1 LFDPPVSVK
10 SAALVVLLALAGCG
24 ATVSSPVTFDLS
36 VPAGRALSSAGRS
49 QLLIADPTALQ
60 ALSSDRIVV
69 TTGPTISYLGGA
81 QWSDQLPTLV
91 QARLI
96 TSFENSGRA
105 VARPGGGV
113 SADYTLNLNLR
124 RFEIASGEQPEAV
137 VEISAA
143 IVSLRDGRIA
153 AARVFT
159 NAVPVATVSARDGAP
174 ALDQAA
180 AAVFGDIVR
189 WVAGRV

>member
-1 LFDPPVSVK
+1 VSVK
-10 SAALVVLLALAGCG
+10 SAALVALLALAGCG
-24 ATVSSPVTFDLS
+24 STVSAPVTFDLT

-49 QLLIADPTALQ
+49 QILIADPTALQ

-91 QARLI
+91 QARLV

-105 VARPGGGV
+105 VARPGSGV
-113 SADYTLNLNLR
+113 SADYSLNLNLR
-124 RFEIASGEQPEAV
+124 RFEITSGEQPEAV

-143 IVSLRDGRIA
+143 IVSQRDGRIT

-159 NAVPVATVSARDGAP
+159 SAVPVATVSARDGAP

-180 AAVFGDIVR
+180 TTVFGEIVR
-189 WVAGRV
+189 WATGRV